1 VKRRMAG
8 GRLEYHN
15 GKLIYIDRYRSN
27 IIKEYEYLY
36 DEYIIKNKEIKKD
49 EGKRLKIKIE
59 KDYQNIQSE
68 YGSVFIEIDYKMKK
82 IYKICYY
89 MEKREDDIK
98 KMVKNI
104 INQGIYEY
112 ERKKKE
118 VSKTKIK
125 RVRFDIERK

>member
-1 VKRRMAG
+1 MAG

-15 GKLIYIDRYRSN
+15 GKLVYIDRYRSN

-36 DEYIIKNKEIKKD
+36 DVYIIKNKEIHKD
-49 EGKRLKIKIE
+49 EVKRLKIKIE
-59 KDYQNIQSE
+59 KDYQNIQRE
-68 YGSVFIEIDYKMKK
+68 YGSIFFEIDCKMTQ

-89 MEKREDDIK
+89 MEKKEADIK
-98 KMVKNI
+98 KVVKDI

-112 ERKKKE
+112 QRKKE
-118 VSKTKIK
+118 VLNTKIK

>member
-1 VKRRMAG
+1 MVG

-15 GKLIYIDRYRSN
+15 GKLVYIDRYRSN

-36 DEYIIKNKEIKKD
+36 DEYIIKNKEINKD
-49 EGKRLKIKIE
+49 EVKRLKIKIE
-59 KDYQNIQSE
+59 KDYQNIQRE
-68 YGSVFIEIDYKMKK
+68 YGSIFIEIDYKMTK
-82 IYKICYY
+82 IYKICYF

-98 KMVKNI
+98 KVVKDI

>member
-1 VKRRMAG
+1 
-8 GRLEYHN
+8 
-15 GKLIYIDRYRSN
+15 
-27 IIKEYEYLY
+27 
-36 DEYIIKNKEIKKD
+36 
-49 EGKRLKIKIE
+49 
-59 KDYQNIQSE
+59 
-68 YGSVFIEIDYKMKK
+68 
-82 IYKICYY
+82 

-98 KMVKNI
+98 KVVKDI